1 MSDPKKKKVLN
12 RIFVILALGA
22 IVFVIGYAVSGMKS
36 GGLLR
41 NRFSF
46 DENKNVKVL
55 NRLNTDWVFPDE
67 YFLEIVEV
75 DGIAM
80 EWIKK
85 KDTESDKVILQ
96 LHGGAYT
103 RSLKDNGTTYR
114 RMAVQYAKISGASV
128 LTVDYRVAPKHP
140 YPAALEDALLAYRKL
155 LDLGYLPPIGQRKK
169 R

>member
-1 MSDPKKKKVLN
+1 VSDPKKKKVLN

-85 KDTESDKVILQ
+85 KNKKS
-96 LHGGAYT
+96 
-103 RSLKDNGTTYR
+103 TY
-114 RMAVQYAKISGASV
+114 VHSGV
-128 LTVDYRVAPKHP
+128 
-140 YPAALEDALLAYRKL
+140 LLA
-155 LDLGYLPPIGQRKK
+155 IGF
-169 R
+169 